1 MAAFTFRWGPFFAAF
16 AVGMLIVYAIEPP
29 IHVVMKYPNPDD
41 AATQVY
47 RDITGGH
54 YKYVVEDV
62 ECKKD
67 AVEQPVAGKPMLAS
81 Q

>member
-1 MAAFTFRWGPFFAAF
+1 MATFTFRWLAFFVAF

-29 IHVVMKYPNPDD
+29 VTIVTKYPNPDN

-47 RDITGGH
+47 RDIAGGH
-54 YKYVVEDV
+54 YKYRVEDV

-67 AVEQPVAGKPMLAS
+67 TVEQPVAR
-81 Q
+81 